1 MKKRK
6 RLRATNKI
14 EPSRPSGTTLS
25 ARAGMGLPSGD
36 GKNKSVW
43 QSFVDASGFSK
54 RHPQPMKKK
63 RKK

>member
-1 MKKRK
+1 MARKK
-6 RLRATNKI
+6 LRATNKI

-43 QSFVDASGFSK
+43 QSFVDASGFAK
-54 RHPQPMKKK
+54 RHPDNKK
-63 RKK
+63 RRKK